1 MEKVFGLDS
10 ALKLGSDVYHVET
23 YAEPKHCKII
33 SQVYKSGKILE
44 VTEKNYDPNIKEKS
58 MISVIQTT
66 HNQQIDD
73 LSHLLQLTE
82 KVQKQLRAEVFNRI
96 GMLLFSKGFYE
107 EARKS
112 FEAAVE
118 ADENLTDAH
127 RNLGNVYKRL
137 GNPDRAI
144 AQFTRALYLAPNNAD
159 YYLDLAL
166 AYLEKD
172 MYDEAFKELKK
183 AININED
190 YADAYFNLGFLIL
203 KEKVV
208 KNKKPKERDISAAKL
223 YFKNAS
229 IMDERYQDKSYS
241 DAFRLLWDDNYVE
254 AFERFAE
261 FKENLK
267 KVDVHEFIA
276 DFELFSKVGGTK
288 DTKITI
294 EEYIDLMSSKIDK
307 FPHYADLR
315 NALGKA
321 YLLKVRALFNAAR
334 QQFKKALEINPDYQE
349 AKKNMELVENELKG
363 YVLFLRAIL
372 K

>member
-1 MEKVFGLDS
+1 MDKVFGLDS
-10 ALKLGSDVYHVET
+10 ALKLASDVYHVET
-23 YAEPKHCKII
+23 FAEPKHCKVI
-33 SQVYKSGKILE
+33 SQVFKSGKILE
-44 VTEKNYDPNIKEKS
+44 VSEKNYDPAIAEKS
-58 MISVIQTT
+58 LINIIQST
-66 HNQQIDD
+66 HNQQIDE
-73 LSHLLQLTE
+73 LSHLLKLAE
-82 KVQKQLRAEVFNRI
+82 NVQKQLHAEAFNRI
-96 GMLLFSKGFYE
+96 GVLFFNKGFYE

-112 FEAAVE
+112 FSAAVE

-127 RNLGNVYKRL
+127 RNLGNVYKKL

-208 KNKKPKERDISAAKL
+208 KNKKPKERDINAAKL

-229 IMDERYQDKSYS
+229 IMDERFQEQTYYE
-241 DAFRLLWDDNYVE
+241 AFRLLWDNNFVE
-254 AFERFAE
+254 AFEKFAK
-261 FKENLK
+261 FKDNLK

-276 DFELFSKVGGTK
+276 DFELFSKVGNLK
-288 DTKITI
+288 ETKITI
-294 EEYIDLMSSKIDK
+294 EEYIDLMSSKIERY
-307 FPHYADLR
+307 PHYADLR

-321 YLLKVRALFNAAR
+321 YLVKVRALFNAAR

-349 AKKNMELVENELKG
+349 AKKNIELVENELKG
-363 YVLFLRAIL
+363 FILFLRAIL